1 MVVFFFYSVFGFI
14 FFGITMI
21 VLKYVIKSAVI
32 EAHQELKAKNK

>member
-1 MVVFFFYSVFGFI
+1 MGEFFFNSVFGFI

-32 EAHQELKAKNK
+32 EAHQELNAKNK